1 MVNPFSPSCPDVALY
16 EFCVSW
22 ILSRMFAEC
31 LSSRLSYCRYLT
43 KRARCAPSWGSERDV
58 SLKQQDSKKGL
69 IMGPLH

>member
-22 ILSRMFAEC
+22 ILIRVLAEC

-43 KRARCAPSWGSERDV
+43 KRVRCTLRN
-58 SLKQQDSKKGL
+58 
-69 IMGPLH
+69 